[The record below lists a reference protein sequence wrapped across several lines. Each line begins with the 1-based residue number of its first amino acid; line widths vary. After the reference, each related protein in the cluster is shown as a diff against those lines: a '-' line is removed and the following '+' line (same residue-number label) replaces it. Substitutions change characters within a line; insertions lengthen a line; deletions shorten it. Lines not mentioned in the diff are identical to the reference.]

1 MIKEE
6 RATLSLPW
14 AITFADM
21 ALLLLC
27 FFIMLTTMRS
37 NAVSEA
43 SQSTPTTGATI
54 ATTTAT
60 TTAMTTAT
68 GAPAAQS
75 SADLAAVELSRRF
88 SREIAEG
95 WLRVNAQNSIL
106 HIRFGTGDAF
116 DSGSDEITHR
126 TVQLLDAIGE
136 TLATNDARIV
146 VVGHTDD
153 QPISTGRF
161 RDNWDLSSA
170 RAVSVIRELI
180 QRHGI
185 APTRLEAKGYA
196 DTRPQAP
203 NDSEWNRS
211 LNRRIEIEII
221 WPR

>member
-27 FFIMLTTMRS
+27 FFIMLTTMRGD
-37 NAVSEA
+37 AVPTVA
-43 SQSTPTTGATI
+43 QSKSTGTATAAATATAADVSLI
-54 ATTTAT
+54 ATS
-60 TTAMTTAT
+60 
-68 GAPAAQS
+68 PAAIMAS
-75 SADLAAVELSRRF
+75 ELSNRF
-88 SREIAEG
+88 SSEIAEG
-95 WLRVNAQNSIL
+95 WLKVNAQNSIL

-116 DSGSDEITHR
+116 DSGSDEITYR
-126 TVQLLDAIGE
+126 TARLLDAIGE
-136 TLATNDARIV
+136 TLITNDARIV

-180 QRHGI
+180 QRHDI

>member
-1 MIKEE
+1 VIKEE

-27 FFIMLTTMRS
+27 FFIMLTTMRGD
-37 NAVSEA
+37 AVPTVA
-43 SQSTPTTGATI
+43 QSKSTGTAT
-54 ATTTAT
+54 ATATTAT
-60 TTAMTTAT
+60 AADVSLIAT
-68 GAPAAQS
+68 SPAAIMAS
-75 SADLAAVELSRRF
+75 ELSNRF
-88 SREIAEG
+88 SSEIAEG
-95 WLRVNAQNSIL
+95 WLKVNAQNSIL

-116 DSGSDEITHR
+116 DSGSDEITYR
-126 TVQLLDAIGE
+126 TARLLDAIGE
-136 TLATNDARIV
+136 TLVTNDARIV

-180 QRHGI
+180 QRHDI

>member
-37 NAVSEA
+37 NTVTAPA
-43 SQSTPTTGATI
+43 QSA
-54 ATTTAT
+54 A
-60 TTAMTTAT
+60 
-68 GAPAAQS
+68 AAQS
-75 SADLAAVELSRRF
+75 SAELAAAELSRRF
-88 SREIAEG
+88 SSEIAEG

-106 HIRFGTGDAF
+106 NIRFGTGDAF
-116 DSGSDEITHR
+116 DSGSDEITPR

-221 WPR
+221 WPH